1 MTLSEAHG
9 EAMRGHG
16 RWLRSSRTH
25 QDTMRVAVS
34 LITRYTNLRIEV
46 GINKE
51 QSPSCLLSFIITLL

>member
-34 LITRYTNLRIEV
+34 LITRYTSTNLRIEV
-46 GINKE
+46 GI
-51 QSPSCLLSFIITLL
+51 